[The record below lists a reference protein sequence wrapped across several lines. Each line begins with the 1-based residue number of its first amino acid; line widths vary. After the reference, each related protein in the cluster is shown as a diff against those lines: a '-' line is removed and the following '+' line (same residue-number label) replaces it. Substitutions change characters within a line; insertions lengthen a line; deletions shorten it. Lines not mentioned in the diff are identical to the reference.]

1 MGKNTPKAS
10 ADTTADATIEETAVE
25 AVETVLEETAVEVVE
40 TTNEEVHTA
49 EVIASDVFIAEDGTK
64 LTFNV
69 NSFIFKGKTY
79 QVADAIANAPEVLQ
93 KLADLNSF
101 IFKR

>member
-1 MGKNTPKAS
+1 MGKETPKAS
-10 ADTTADATIEETAVE
+10 AATTADANIEETTQEV
-25 AVETVLEETAVEVVE
+25 VETVVEETTQEVVE

-49 EVIASDVFIAEDGTK
+49 EVIASDVFVDKDGNE

-69 NSFIFKGKTY
+69 KAFIFKGKKY
-79 QVADAIANAPEVLQ
+79 QVADAVKDAPEVLQ
-93 KLADLNSF
+93 QLADLNSF